1 MNPKDRDPQG
11 DHVRLQSLF
20 GFSKMPFTKYIW
32 SSKMFQARSQ
42 KELIEGLR
50 YSLEVKGVS
59 LVIGSPGL
67 GKSISLRRFKED
79 LSTQY
84 FQPFYLWNTRTS
96 PVGFLRSLCRIF
108 QIQPYHYIADMFD
121 AVSEY
126 LGSLEENTG
135 KYPLLIL
142 DDCDNLSREVLENIR
157 LLMNYQMD
165 SEERFS
171 LVMSGTEKLQSLL
184 REYAHTAFRQRIV
197 YCHLLRPFS
206 FDDARAYVNYHL
218 KRVDGPPEIFSDGA
232 VNLIFQMARGVP
244 RVINQVAI
252 QSLIH
257 AAVHGKEK
265 IDENLIRQNVNI
277 NLLSELHEEENPQE

>member
-1 MNPKDRDPQG
+1 MNSKDSDSRIE
-11 DHVRLQSLF
+11 HVRLQSFF

-42 KELIEGLR
+42 KELIEGLH

-59 LVIGSPGL
+59 LVLGNPGV
-67 GKSISLRRFKED
+67 GKSISLRKFKDD
-79 LSTQY
+79 LSPQY

-96 PVGFLRSLCRIF
+96 PVGFLRSLCRLF
-108 QIQPYHYIADMFD
+108 QIQPLHYIADMFD
-121 AVSEY
+121 AASDY

-135 KYPLLIL
+135 KYPVLVL
-142 DDCDNLSREVLENIR
+142 DDCDGLSRGVLEHIR

-171 LVMSGTEKLQSLL
+171 VVMCGTEKLQTLL
-184 REYAHTAFRQRIV
+184 REHAHTAFRQRVV
-197 YCHLLRPFS
+197 YCHMLRPFS
-206 FDDARAYVNYHL
+206 LDDAKAYVGYHL

-232 VNLIFQMARGVP
+232 VNLIFQMARGIP
-244 RVINQVAI
+244 RVMNQVAL

-257 AAVHGKEK
+257 AAVHKKER

-277 NLLSELHEEENPQE
+277 NLLSELQEDEPIEE

>member
-11 DHVRLQSLF
+11 EHVRLQSLF

-157 LLMNYQMD
+157 IYGQSENIMRLYGIANRQLPTRINKKRALKEVGGENLDWFFKNNFLSDCYNEEYGIVDEFFKIRMMLDNATEKERIIAERKLIKSAAKMMVHYDNYQD
-165 SEERFS
+165 
-171 LVMSGTEKLQSLL
+171 GTNSINDGNLDLDD
-184 REYAHTAFRQRIV
+184 Y
-197 YCHLLRPFS
+197 YD
-206 FDDARAYVNYHL
+206 FDD
-218 KRVDGPPEIFSDGA
+218 P
-232 VNLIFQMARGVP
+232 
-244 RVINQVAI
+244 
-252 QSLIH
+252 
-257 AAVHGKEK
+257 
-265 IDENLIRQNVNI
+265 
-277 NLLSELHEEENPQE
+277 